1 MKAIDIKEE
10 KIVLVELPI
19 PQPKQGEVLIKI
31 KASAIN
37 RADLAQ
43 RNGLYPP
50 PPGASPIMGL
60 ECSGIIEA
68 LGEGVKTR
76 LVGEEVCALLA
87 GGGYAEYVT
96 CPEQQ
101 VTSVPKGLDWIE
113 SASIP
118 EVYATCWLN
127 LFMEGNLTAG
137 NKVLFHAGASGI
149 GTAGIQLCNNFG
161 CESFISA
168 GTKEKIE
175 FCINLGASGGS
186 IREKVFEE
194 IQEWSPE
201 GVDIILDPVGAN
213 YLEGN
218 LKVLGLEGKLI
229 IIGLMSGMQTD
240 INLGHLMMKRQRI
253 IGSTIRARSVELKGE
268 VMKDLETKVWPLFS
282 DGSIKPI
289 IHEVFELQDV
299 EKAHSV
305 MERNEN
311 IGKVILKVD

>member
-1 MKAIDIKEE
+1 MKAINIKEE

-68 LGEGVKTR
+68 VGEGVKTR

-311 IGKVILKVD
+311 IGKVVLKVD

>member
-1 MKAIDIKEE
+1 MKAIDIKEGE
-10 KIVLVELPI
+10 IALVELPI
-19 PQPKQGEVLIKI
+19 PEPKQGEVLIKI

-43 RNGLYPP
+43 KNGLYPP
-50 PPGASPIMGL
+50 PPGASLIMGL

-68 LGEGVKTR
+68 VGEGVKTR

-127 LFMEGNLTAG
+127 LFIEGNLTAG

-175 FCINLGASGGS
+175 FCMNLGASGGS
-186 IREKVFEE
+186 IRETVFEE
-194 IQEWSPE
+194 IQEWSPK

-253 IGSTIRARSVELKGE
+253 IGSTIRARSVELKGK

-311 IGKVILKVD
+311 IGKVVLKID

>member
-60 ECSGIIEA
+60 ECSGIIEP

-311 IGKVILKVD
+311 IGKVVLKVD

>member
-1 MKAIDIKEE
+1 
-10 KIVLVELPI
+10 
-19 PQPKQGEVLIKI
+19 
-31 KASAIN
+31 
-37 RADLAQ
+37 
-43 RNGLYPP
+43 
-50 PPGASPIMGL
+50 MGL

-305 MERNEN
+305 MELSL
-311 IGKVILKVD
+311 IHI

>member
-1 MKAIDIKEE
+1 MKAIDIKEGE
-10 KIVLVELPI
+10 IALVELPI
-19 PQPKQGEVLIKI
+19 PEPKQGEVLIKI

-43 RNGLYPP
+43 KNGLYPP
-50 PPGASPIMGL
+50 PPGASLIMGL

-68 LGEGVKTR
+68 VGEGVKTR

-127 LFMEGNLTAG
+127 LFIEGNLTAG

-175 FCINLGASGGS
+175 FCMNLGASGGS
-186 IREKVFEE
+186 IRERVFEE

-311 IGKVILKVD
+311 IGKVVLKID

>member
-68 LGEGVKTR
+68 VGEGVKTR

-311 IGKVILKVD
+311 IGKVVLKVD